1 MTTELPGRP
10 TPLGLRF
17 LMAKDIAAFLGLW
30 LQERSLLKGKAA
42 ETFDT
47 YYGSFRRSFP
57 ARMQRFYRR
66 QIAEAESMVRPGGR
80 VLEIGCGLG
89 TESLWLAMRGAHVI
103 AIDVR
108 EDRLTGARER
118 AAVLQREINR
128 DLFCHFAARSVL
140 ELPEHGTFDLIW
152 MEQTFHHLEPRA
164 DVVRKVASLL
174 APGGHLVI
182 SEANAW
188 NLPLQAQ
195 LLLRRGLPRV
205 EQLKRDDGTSVPYGV
220 ERITTAA
227 AIREAFAHQGVEC
240 QSVRYFRMFP
250 NHPAFDVL
258 SGVEAAPSLAGIAPL
273 FTHFNYV
280 GARRPQV
287 A

>member
-1 MTTELPGRP
+1 MTAQPTALGR
-10 TPLGLRF
+10 RF
-17 LMAKDIAAFLGLW
+17 EASTDIAAFLSVW
-30 LQERSLLKGKAA
+30 LQERSLLQGAA
-42 ETFDT
+42 ATTFDT

-57 ARMQRFYRR
+57 PRIQRFYRG
-66 QIAEAESMVRPGGR
+66 QIVEAEALVRPGGR

-89 TESLWLAMRGAHVI
+89 TESMWLALRGAHVV

-108 EDRLTGARER
+108 EDRLSAARER
-118 AAVLQREINR
+118 AVVLQRELGR

-140 ELPEHGTFDLIW
+140 ELPEHATFDLIW
-152 MEQTFHHLEPRA
+152 MEQTFHHLEPRV
-164 DVVRKVASLL
+164 DVVRKLASLL
-174 APGGHLVI
+174 APGGRVVI

-205 EQLKRDDGTSVPYGV
+205 TLLTREDGTKVPYGL
-220 ERITTAA
+220 ERITTAT
-227 AIREAFAHQGVEC
+227 AIREAFASHGVAC

-258 SGVEAAPSLAGIAPL
+258 AGLEAAPALSGVAPL

-280 GARRPQV
+280 GAKR